1 MQSFFR
7 LLSNFYHIL
16 NNNITFYIFLL
27 NSIFIKTHNSMKI
40 RTFTSNFIL
49 TFILVVFF
57 QQITFA
63 QMGVNSTGAAP
74 ASSAMLDISSTTK
87 GLLTPRMTTAQRN
100 AIVSPA
106 TGLTVYDLTTLS
118 FWTFNGSLWVTN
130 NPWTT
135 NATNIYNNNTNNVGI
150 GTTLPAAKLDVKTS
164 SSYVAQFNGSAPM
177 YMGIFENDV
186 YRGYWGSY
194 AGAAEDIDL
203 GTGSGNTTGK
213 LHLTI
218 QASPALTIN
227 ASSNV
232 GIGTTNPTK
241 KLHINGGD
249 LFVESSSGK
258 ISFGYDASNQ
268 WQMASTGG
276 GADLRWY
283 TTTDGGA
290 TIAPRHYFSQNG
302 NVGIG
307 GFSGP
312 GLPNARLET
321 IGSGSTSA
329 TNNLMLRNLAGD
341 TLMRVRDDGKVG
353 MGYNGVGYGRTLNL
367 GGTGI
372 NFYKGATN
380 SSPFGGAIYPTDT
393 SLVIWSNSNVNNYV
407 ILQPSWGNVGIGTYR
422 AQSKL
427 HVVAGS
433 TPDYPLPS
441 PFSFSSQNAA
451 TFLKT
456 SGTGLTSTSVGLL
469 GACTGT
475 GLYNIGLV
483 GLGNG
488 GSNSYGVFGSASS
501 ATVTNYGVYCSGNG
515 GYTGTWSSLSDGKFK
530 NNIAKLEEGTVGKLM
545 QLKPSTYTLKTE
557 EYKFMNL
564 PEGSQY
570 GFVAQDIEQVFPT
583 LVVNSSHP
591 GEQGVGGNSAPIN
604 YKAVNYIGLIP
615 ILTKAIQEQQTTIND
630 LKSEIE
636 LLRKEFSSL
645 KTSLGK

>member
-1 MQSFFR
+1 
-7 LLSNFYHIL
+7 
-16 NNNITFYIFLL
+16 
-27 NSIFIKTHNSMKI
+27 MKI

-49 TFILVVFF
+49 AFILVVIF

-74 ASSAMLDISSTTK
+74 ATSAMLDISSTTK
-87 GLLTPRMTTAQRN
+87 GLLMPRMTTAQRT

-106 TGLTVYDLTTLS
+106 TGLTVYDLTTQGI
-118 FWTFNGSLWVTN
+118 WYYDGIQWKTIVT
-130 NPWTT
+130 PWTVSGNNIAST
-135 NATNIYNNNTNNVGI
+135 NSPTGNIVLGSNATITGNTGI
-150 GTTLPAAKLDVKTS
+150 GTFTPAAKLDVKTS

-203 GTGSGNTTGK
+203 GTGSGNTIGK

-232 GIGTTNPTK
+232 GIGTTNPSK

-258 ISFGYDASNQ
+258 IILGYDASNQ
-268 WQMASTGG
+268 WQMATTNG

-283 TTTDGGA
+283 TTTDGGT

-312 GLPNARLET
+312 GVPNARLET

-341 TLMRVRDDGKVG
+341 TLVRVRDDGRIG
-353 MGYNGVGYGRTLNL
+353 IGYNGSSYGRTLNL

-372 NFYKGATN
+372 NFYTN
-380 SSPFGGAIYPTDT
+380 TALSGFGGAIYPSDT
-393 SLVIWSNSNVNNYV
+393 SLILWSNSNSNNYL

-427 HVVAGS
+427 HVSAGNS
-433 TPDYPLPS
+433 ILYQLPS
-441 PFSFSSQNAA
+441 PFVSWSSQNAG
-451 TFLKT
+451 TFVKT
-456 SGTGLTSTSVGLL
+456 GGTTLTSTGVV

-475 GLYNIGLV
+475 GSFNIGLV

-488 GSNSYGVFGSASS
+488 GTNAYGVYGSASS
-501 ATVTNYGVYCSGNG
+501 ASSTNYGVYCSGNG

-530 NNIAKLEEGTVGKLM
+530 NNIAKLAEGTISKIM

-564 PEGSQY
+564 PEGSQF
-570 GFVAQDIEQVFPT
+570 GFVAQDLEQVFPT

-591 GEQGVGGNSAPIN
+591 GEQGVGGNSAQIN

-615 ILTKAIQEQQTTIND
+615 ILTKAIQEQQTTIQD

-636 LLRKEFSSL
+636 SLRKEFLSL

>member
-1 MQSFFR
+1 LF
-7 LLSNFYHIL
+7 I
-16 NNNITFYIFLL
+16 
-27 NSIFIKTHNSMKI
+27 SIKFDFHKTQNSMKI
-40 RTFTSNFIL
+40 RIFTSNFIL
-49 TFILVVFF
+49 AFTLVVIF

-74 ASSAMLDISSTTK
+74 ATSAMLDISSTTK
-87 GLLTPRMTTAQRN
+87 GLLMPRMTTAQRI

-106 TGLTVYDLTTLS
+106 TGLTVYDLTTRNIWIFDGAEWKVVSNL
-118 FWTFNGSLWVTN
+118 WNGDYNSGIISNTSPTAYVRI
-130 NPWTT
+130 PS
-135 NATNIYNNNTNNVGI
+135 NASIIGNTGI
-150 GTTLPAAKLDVKTS
+150 GTTTPAARLDVRTIN
-164 SSYVAQFNGSAPM
+164 SYVAQFNGASPM

-194 AGAAEDIDL
+194 SGAAEDVDF
-203 GTGSGNTTGK
+203 GTGSGNGTGK

-218 QASPALTIN
+218 QASPKLTIDP
-227 ASSNV
+227 AGNV
-232 GIGTTNPTK
+232 GIGTTSPGK
-241 KLHINGGD
+241 KLHLSGGD
-249 LFVESSSGK
+249 LFVESNSGL
-258 ISFGYDASNQ
+258 IRLGYNGGNE
-268 WQMASTGG
+268 WQMATTNG

-283 TTTDGGA
+283 TTTDGGT

-312 GLPNARLET
+312 GVPNARLSV
-321 IGSGSTSA
+321 IGSGNTSA
-329 TNNLMLRNLAGD
+329 TNTFMLQKSTGD
-341 TLMRVRDDGKVG
+341 TIIRVRDDSRIGI
-353 MGYNGVGYGRTLNL
+353 GYNGASYGRTLNL

-372 NFYKGATN
+372 NLYNGLVPSA
-380 SSPFGGAIYPTDT
+380 PFGGAIFPTDT
-393 SLVIWSNSNVNNYV
+393 SLVIWSNSGANNYV

-422 AQSKL
+422 PQSKL

-433 TPDYPLPS
+433 TPDYSLPS
-441 PFSFSSQNAA
+441 PFGFTSQNGA
-451 TFLKT
+451 TFIKT
-456 SGTGLTSTSVGLL
+456 LGTGLASTSVGAL

-475 GLYNIGLV
+475 GLYNIGIV

-501 ATVTNYGVYCSGNG
+501 ASVTNYGVYCNGNG

-530 NNIAKLEEGTVGKLM
+530 NNIAKLEEGTVSKLM

-564 PEGSQY
+564 PEGSQF
-570 GFVAQDIEQVFPT
+570 GFVAQDLEQVFPT

-636 LLRKEFSSL
+636 LLRKEFETL
-645 KTSLGK
+645 KTSLKK